1 MSINEHINDYVKPL
15 IMPEKYKA
23 RLRVLSTNLSFQ
35 PRTVLDIGA
44 YEGHWSQGIKDVF
57 PNCNVFM
64 IEGDEDKYTHL
75 NRTGLPF
82 AIALLSDKEK
92 EVTFHKTNSLYTTGN
107 SIYRELSP
115 TFDHS
120 NPRYYSVQ
128 RITQTLSNVVR
139 NNNIKNIDLVKIDVQ
154 GSEKDIILG
163 GVDVIRQAR
172 VVILEVAITEY
183 NQGAPKILE
192 MLLLMEQLGFR
203 VYDIFEIMYSAQ
215 DYHLEQ
221 LELCFIQQT

>member
-163 GVDVIRQAR
+163 VNLYRLDEEDPIDL
-172 VVILEVAITEY
+172 LEVDNEAVRLSQIRRLEKLKKEIDAIRD
-183 NQGAPKILE
+183 NR
-192 MLLLMEQLGFR
+192 LLLQEP
-203 VYDIFEIMYSAQ
+203 D
-215 DYHLEQ
+215 
-221 LELCFIQQT
+221 